1 MTVTVT
7 PSEFTFVH
15 FDAGVIERT
24 VADLLDRLGMDGR
37 DVAVEVDE
45 TSPIA
50 RVDVRLGDP
59 LHLVVESG
67 AFEDTRRPR
76 EMSVEAV
83 VAASGRMLLRV
94 RDRDSGRFDGAPAD
108 DDLSL
113 AEMAAWDSYSAG
125 RLARAGYPVNRQ
137 RWLYHF
143 RNRHGFSDAAD
154 QAFDQLWHAD
164 GLSWDELMAVSARAS
179 TDALPA

>member
-1 MTVTVT
+1 MAVTVT
-7 PSEFTFVH
+7 PADFTFVH
-15 FDAGVIERT
+15 FDAGVIEGT
-24 VADLLDRLGMDGR
+24 VAELLDRLGMGGR

-50 RVDVRLGDP
+50 RIDVRPGHP

-76 EMSVEAV
+76 ELSEEAV
-83 VAASGRMLLRV
+83 VTATGRMLLRV
-94 RDRDSGRFDGAPAD
+94 RDRESGQFGGAPAD

-125 RLARAGYPVNRQ
+125 RLGRAGYAVNRQ

-143 RNRHGFSDAAD
+143 RNRHGFTDAAD
-154 QAFDQLWHAD
+154 QAFDDLWQAD
-164 GLSWDELMAVSARAS
+164 GLSWDDLMAISARA
-179 TDALPA
+179 TADALRA

>member
-7 PSEFTFVH
+7 PAEFTFVH
-15 FDAGVIERT
+15 FDAEVIERT
-24 VADLLDRLGMDGR
+24 VTELLERLGMGGR

-50 RVDVRLGDP
+50 RVDVHPGDP
-59 LHLVVESG
+59 LRLVVESG

-76 EMSVEAV
+76 EMSEEAV
-83 VAASGRMLLRV
+83 AAASGRMLLRV
-94 RDRDSGRFDGAPAD
+94 RDRDGGQFAGAPAD

-125 RLARAGYPVNRQ
+125 RLGRAGYAVNRQ

-143 RNRHGFSDAAD
+143 RNRHGFTDAAD
-154 QAFDQLWHAD
+154 QAFAELWEAD
-164 GLSWDELMAVSARAS
+164 GLSWDELTAISARA
-179 TDALPA
+179 TADALRA